1 MEDVQI
7 KLSAIWVALML
18 SYVVGDV
25 LRIFSGSF
33 TPGKIAGKTAS
44 ERQWLGIAVMMAV
57 PIAMVFLSLILP
69 YPVNRWGNILVAVFL
84 FVVNASGISIY
95 PSTHDRFLI
104 VVGLLFNALTV
115 FYAWTWVLS

>member
-1 MEDVQI
+1 MADVQI
-7 KLSAIWVALML
+7 KLSAIWVVLML

-33 TPGKIAGKTAS
+33 TAGKIAGKTAT
-44 ERQWLGIAVMMAV
+44 ERQWLWIAVMMV
-57 PIAMVFLSLILP
+57 LPIAMVFLALILP
-69 YPVNRWGNILVAVFL
+69 YAVNRWANILIAVGL
-84 FVVNASGISIY
+84 FVVNASGLSIY

-115 FYAWTWVLS
+115 YYAWTWVLS